1 MRQLLA
7 AIAALALSVPAHALT
22 AEQIVEKEIV
32 IQNPD
37 GTETRERMSAATVAP
52 GDRVVYSVRV
62 LNDGTEAADALV
74 LTQPVPTEVAYIEG
88 SAERPGAVLTVSVDG
103 GVTFGPRGAATVMRE
118 GVAVTADAGDIT
130 HLRWTLQNELAPG
143 GTDTVTYKGVLK

>member
-1 MRQLLA
+1 MRRVLTAL
-7 AIAALALSVPAHALT
+7 AALALSLPAYALT
-22 AEQIVEKEIV
+22 AEQVVEKEIV

-37 GTETRERMSAATVAP
+37 GTETRERVPAANVAP

-74 LTQPVPTEVAYIEG
+74 LTQPVPGEVTYIEG

-103 GVTFGPRGAATVMRE
+103 GVTFGPRGAATVVRD
-118 GVAVTADAGDIT
+118 GSAVTADASDIT
-130 HLRWTLQNELAPG
+130 HLRWTLEGELLPG
-143 GTDTVTYKGVLK
+143 RTDTVMYKGVLK